1 MFDLYKPHSVSRS
14 VDDET
19 SWIGLEIVRP
29 CTGKKCPLHATCGY
43 KTDMKLC
50 GAETAYL
57 RAVTD
62 SILKSLPEKS
72 VDQLLL
78 NKISLHLL
86 PLYHQL
92 IVLKMEAYSLKN
104 VAYTNNQGSKKIDPT
119 FKEIREIIKAIEA
132 TQKAMGLGDEYLKAK
147 AMKGKLKDVGPELTE
162 APLEGMSEYYE
173 TLYSKDKRAIV
184 KELNPK
190 HKADP
195 KWKAEERI
203 KTGEPRRW
211 GKVGRPRN
219 FITLKYKGYICRCT
233 LDKEFNEYSGIIIDK
248 VGKPLKGVDVFGDNE
263 ISAEDLFRAEVDKK
277 LQQSNEG
284 EKDGTTNCK
293 SSQKDT

>member
-1 MFDLYKPHSVSRS
+1 MFDLYKPNSVSRS
-14 VDDET
+14 VEDET

-43 KTDMKLC
+43 KTDKKLC

-62 SILKSLPEKS
+62 SIVKSLPEKS

-92 IVLKMEAYSLKN
+92 IVLKMESYSLKQIT
-104 VAYTNNQGSKKIDPT
+104 YTNNQGSKKIVPH

-147 AMKGKLKDVGPELTE
+147 AMKGKLKDVGPELSE
-162 APLEGMSEYYE
+162 APLEGSEEYYD
-173 TLYSKDKRAIV
+173 TLFNQDKRDIV

-190 HKADP
+190 HKKDTL
-195 KWKAEERI
+195 WKKEE
-203 KTGEPRRW
+203 KKKSGEPKRH
-211 GKVGRPRN
+211 GKAGRPRN

-233 LDKEFNEYSGIIIDK
+233 LDKESKEYSGIIIDPS
-248 VGKPLKGVDVFGDNE
+248 GKPLKGVDVFGDNE
-263 ISAEDLFRAEVDKK
+263 IFAEDLFRSEVDKK
-277 LQQSNEG
+277 LQQSNKG
-284 EKDGTTNCK
+284 EEDGRENC
-293 SSQKDT
+293 QTC